1 MTCIFPK
8 FILIFVFIVGLF
20 SIAGA
25 QTRIKVTGSV
35 TSNSGNALPNV
46 AVMQKGTTNGVI
58 SDSTGYYSIN
68 VPDNAILEF
77 SFVGFQTL
85 QLPVNN
91 QTTINV
97 VLQAGENM
105 LDEIVAIGYS
115 RVKRSEFSGAASS
128 IQAKEL
134 NKTTPTLGQALV
146 GKVAGVQIAQVSG
159 APYVS
164 TKIRVRGVGSINASS
179 DPLYVI
185 DGYPAGADV
194 FINPEDI
201 ETIDILKDAAS
212 AAIYGSRASGGVIL
226 ITTKRGRAGK
236 GSLVYDYQVG
246 VNQLAKKVNLLNA
259 TEFAQLMI
267 DARNNTYKDLV
278 LAKGV
283 AWNDAMYSDN
293 NAARVARVGSS
304 GSVSILESIYDFANQ
319 KLITPTVNTDWQDE
333 LYRNAI
339 SQRHNISFIGGEKNI
354 RYAISGGYL
363 MQPGIMLG
371 TKHDRL
377 NFRTNIDADVVK
389 RVKVGANISITDFNN
404 DEVRE
409 GRFNQ
414 GPILGALIYMPIF
427 KAYNDDGTLR
437 KFEASS
443 LSAYGFQT
451 IENPVAL
458 ATETKINRKGIRSTY
473 NAFGTYD
480 IMNELQFKINLG
492 YQTYNEKYEFY
503 NPTSLSAGNYA
514 PYSPQAIAA
523 AYSTARTI
531 AQKDLLAEYTLN
543 YNKRFGAHKLDGLL
557 GYTTQQTASDIISVN
572 ANGYTKDAIKEIT
585 AKGSD
590 PANFTLNGETGKAV
604 WTLISYL
611 ARVGYN
617 YNSKYFLTGAFRAD
631 GSSRFGTANKFG
643 VFPSIAASWLISK
656 EPFYNNWLGQ
666 NSTLRLRAS
675 WGLSGNNNIGNYNS
689 QQVMADP
696 RGVIFGGNTIATGYY
711 PGGIKDSTIGWES
724 TKQLNIGLDF
734 GLFKDRLT
742 LSANFYNSNSFNL
755 LFNQPLPAISGAQ
768 SVLTNLRDSRVQ
780 NTGVDFQLNA
790 LLISKEDASLSFNG
804 NISFNKNK
812 VLDMGGASTIF
823 SRGAERSYITHVTQ
837 QGYPIG
843 MFYGFKVKG
852 MIRQSDMAN
861 IAEDDKSYNAST
873 RTFPAGY
880 KLKGPARSLASNT
893 PLTPGDIYFEDVNGD
908 GVVDDNDK
916 TIIGSP
922 YPKMSYGFGFN
933 ASYKFLDLSASFN
946 GISGS
951 KVLDGQDYYLFNMEA
966 SGNQYAVVA
975 DRYRSETQPGAGK
988 VYRAARGGTQSN
1000 STRLSTFYLQDGSY
1014 FRCTNITL
1022 GCNVPGIQDLTKNTF
1037 KALRIYIAGD
1047 NLFTVTK
1054 YLGYNPEVDYNDGAN
1069 LTPGVDYGKYPLMR
1083 SYNFGIKVTF

>member
-1 MTCIFPK
+1 MYNALKP
-8 FILIFVFIVGLF
+8 LLLSFVLTFALHY
-20 SIAGA
+20 SAQA
-25 QTRIKVTGSV
+25 QTRITVTGTV
-35 TSNSGNALPNV
+35 VSNNGNPLPNV
-46 AVMQKGTTNGVI
+46 AILQKGSTNGVI
-58 SDSTGYYSIN
+58 SDATGHYTIN
-68 VPDNAILEF
+68 VPSDAVLEF
-77 SFVGFQTL
+77 SFVGFQA
-85 QLPVNN
+85 QDVPVNN
-91 QTTINV
+91 RTLIDV
-97 VLQAGENM
+97 VLQSGENM

-115 RVKRSEFSGAASS
+115 RVRRSEFSGAASS

-134 NKTTPTLGQALV
+134 NKTTPTMGQALV
-146 GKVAGVQIAQVSG
+146 GKVAGVQISQVSG

-226 ITTKRGRAGK
+226 ITTKRGKTGK

-246 VNQLAKKVNLLNA
+246 VNQLAKKVNLLNS

-278 LAKGV
+278 LSRGI

-293 NAARVARVGSS
+293 NAARVARVGNS
-304 GSVSILESIYDFANQ
+304 GGVSILESIYDFANQ
-319 KLITPTVNTDWQDE
+319 KLIAPTVNTDWQDE
-333 LYRNAI
+333 LYRNAT

-371 TKHDRL
+371 TNHNRL
-377 NFRTNIDADVVK
+377 NFRTNIDADVIK
-389 RVKVGANISITDFNN
+389 RLKVGANISVTDFNN

-409 GRFNQ
+409 GRFHQ

-437 KFEASS
+437 KFESS
-443 LSAYGFQT
+443 SNNAYGFQT

-458 ATETKINRKGIRSTY
+458 ATETKMNRKGIRSTY

-480 IMNELQFKINLG
+480 IINDLQFKINLG
-492 YQTYNEKYEFY
+492 YQTYNEKFEFY
-503 NPTSLSAGNYA
+503 NPTSLSSGNYA

-543 YNKRFGAHKLDGLL
+543 YNKRFGAHKVDGLL
-557 GYTTQQTASDIISVN
+557 GYTTQKTSSDIISVN

-617 YNSKYFLTGAFRAD
+617 YNSKYFLTGAIRAD
-631 GSSRFGTANKFG
+631 GSSRFGSANKYG
-643 VFPSIAASWLISK
+643 VFPSVAASWLISK
-656 EPFYNNWLGQ
+656 ESFYNDWLGP
-666 NSTLRLRAS
+666 NSTLRFRAS

-724 TKQLNIGLDF
+724 TKQLNVGLDIGL
-734 GLFKDRLT
+734 LRDRLT
-742 LSANFYNSNSFNL
+742 FTANFYNSNSFNL

-780 NTGVDFQLNA
+780 NRGFDFQLNA
-790 LLISKEDASLSFNG
+790 LVLSKQDASLSFNG
-804 NISFNKNK
+804 NMSFNKNE

-823 SRGAERSYITHVTQ
+823 SRGAERSYITHITQ
-837 QGYPIG
+837 QGYPVG

-852 MIRQSDMAN
+852 MVRESDLAN
-861 IAEDDKSYNAST
+861 IAEDDLHYNSST

-880 KLKGPARSLASNT
+880 ILKGPARSLASNT
-893 PLTPGDIYFEDVNGD
+893 PLRAGDIYFEDVNGD

-916 TIIGSP
+916 TVIGSP
-922 YPKMSYGFGFN
+922 YPNFIYGFGFN
-933 ASYKFLDLSASFN
+933 ASYKFFDLSASFN
-946 GISGS
+946 GTKGNM
-951 KVLDGQDYYLFNMEA
+951 VLDGQDYYLFNMEA

-975 DRYRSETQPGAGK
+975 DRYRSEAQPGNGQ
-988 VYRAARGGTQSN
+988 VYRASRGGTQSN
-1000 STRLSTFYLQDGSY
+1000 STRLSTFYLQEGSF
-1014 FRCTNITL
+1014 FRCTNVTL
-1022 GCNVPGIQDLTKNTF
+1022 GANIPGIENITRNTI
-1037 KALRIYIAGD
+1037 KALRVYVAGD

-1083 SYNFGIKVTF
+1083 AYNFGIKVTF